1 MIIEEY
7 GFWDM
12 CTAKDQMMIVKE
24 LFSDIL
30 EEMEPI
36 LNGCEQNFIS
46 NFIVSFSYR
55 TYLAGEVVQRGDQET
70 FEIGIVWDGNIV
82 CVEQTEFGEPIL
94 VYMKGAIIN
103 LYQIMMDT
111 ALPFDYRAIGEDEF
125 SWLINNTIRMDKEY
139 NIRKDRITFNEHKF
153 KPWDFPKTSKTI

>member
-55 TYLAGEVVQRGDQET
+55 TYLAGEVV
-70 FEIGIVWDGNIV
+70 
-82 CVEQTEFGEPIL
+82 
-94 VYMKGAIIN
+94 
-103 LYQIMMDT
+103 
-111 ALPFDYRAIGEDEF
+111 
-125 SWLINNTIRMDKEY
+125 
-139 NIRKDRITFNEHKF
+139 
-153 KPWDFPKTSKTI
+153 